1 MMEGL
6 RVRFRETT
14 AVRLREMTSLL
25 DALDRDRSDAAALQ
39 LLARHFHALAG
50 LGGTYG
56 YPRVS
61 ELGDEGEASILPI
74 VREEQVLAEE
84 TVERWRE
91 LVRDVARALDGMGL
105 C

>member
-1 MMEGL
+1 MDEL

-14 AVRLREMTSLL
+14 EIRLREMTSLL
-25 DALDRDRSDAAALQ
+25 DALDRDGNDATALQ
-39 LLARHFHALAG
+39 SLALHFHALAG

-61 ELGDEGEASILPI
+61 ELGDEGEVSILPI
-74 VREEQVLAEE
+74 VREGHGITEGIVA
-84 TVERWRE
+84 RWRE
-91 LVRDVARALDGMGL
+91 LVGDVARALHDSGL

>member
-1 MMEGL
+1 MDDL

-14 AVRLREMTSLL
+14 AIRLREMTSLL
-25 DALDRDRSDAAALQ
+25 DVLDRDRSDLAALQ

-61 ELGDEGEASILPI
+61 ELGDEGDQSMLPI
-74 VREEQVLAEE
+74 VREGHVPAEG
-84 TVERWRE
+84 TVARWRE
-91 LVRDVARALDGMGL
+91 LVGEVTRAMDGTSL